1 MSTSEIKATKKF
13 KADFMLVAKH
23 YMLAE
28 LGELETAKQ
37 AARNDMANAEICYAA
52 MAKEIRS

>member
-1 MSTSEIKATKKF
+1 MASKKF
-13 KADFMLVAKH
+13 VENFIKVANH

-37 AARNDMANAEICYAA
+37 AARNDMANAEVCYAA
-52 MAKEIRS
+52 LAAEIADEIK